1 MKIIETDGF
10 EPEKD
15 AKNGNTENFE
25 TDARKY
31 SSPEEAEREIM
42 QSDEENGFFKN
53 FGEKSGESGKVK
65 NAESTVNFEN
75 IENAEINSDSHLYR
89 QESETSAD
97 EKVSANSIDAEE
109 KAETDAQIDG
119 DGNTSSVQK
128 NSESTPIT
136 EFEDIG
142 SNSQPAEDG
151 RAKGLGD
158 EEEQK
163 MNFFVS
169 LWKNKRRRAKIAYG
183 FVCFVM
189 IIIGVGYGFVN
200 AMLDKIEDEAPTEPP
215 VVEENKDVIYE
226 EEDQD
231 LYAAVSS
238 AGSLNDYVKQ
248 WYYAG
253 EPMQSKNVINV
264 LLLGLDS
271 KHGLTEGGRSDTMML
286 VSLNTKTKKIHMV
299 SFFRDSWVYFKTPS
313 GGEYYN
319 KMNAAYFYGKTAKC
333 TVETIENVF
342 KVKIDHYVVT
352 DFKSFQN
359 LVDAVGGIRVD
370 VQEYESKNMM
380 REWQLECPVG
390 ENVLLNGKQ
399 AFYFARQRHSDA
411 DADVSRTRRQRQV
424 IMAFIESCKGAS
436 MTQLT
441 DMLNKVFKYFQTDMT
456 KTEILGYATRAL
468 ANGWLNYDIEQITIT
483 DPEIFK
489 TPTIG
494 GMSVVVQDYPKVAQ
508 IVQNEIYGQSNVV
521 LEDNRVSIFSLYR

>member
-1 MKIIETDGF
+1 MKIIDNGSF
-10 EPEKD
+10 EPE
-15 AKNGNTENFE
+15 EE
-25 TDARKY
+25 TRKFA
-31 SSPEEAEREIM
+31 SPEDAEREIM
-42 QSDEENGFFKN
+42 KSEEENGFFKD
-53 FGEKSGESGKVK
+53 FGERKTK
-65 NAESTVNFEN
+65 NDTDTDAESKIEIEIDFE
-75 IENAEINSDSHLYR
+75 SDSDAKA
-89 QESETSAD
+89 EDETKQA
-97 EKVSANSIDAEE
+97 AEE
-109 KAETDAQIDG
+109 ADNSNEDV
-119 DGNTSSVQK
+119 SVSVEK
-128 NSESTPIT
+128 KEIT
-136 EFEDIG
+136 EFEDI
-142 SNSQPAEDG
+142 SSSYEDSDENAE
-151 RAKGLGD
+151 KGESD
-158 EEEQK
+158 EEEEKK
-163 MNFFVS
+163 MNFIVS
-169 LWKNKRRRAKIAYG
+169 LWKNKRRRAKLAYG
-183 FVCFVM
+183 FVCFVL
-189 IIIGVGYGFVN
+189 IIVGVGYGFVN
-200 AMLDKIEDEAPTEPP
+200 AMLDKIEDETPDDSI
-215 VVEENKDVIYE
+215 VDIDENKDIVYE

-271 KHGLTEGGRSDTMML
+271 KNGLTEGGRSDTMML

-424 IMAFIESCKGAS
+424 IMAFMESCKGAS
-436 MTQLT
+436 MSQLT

-468 ANGWLNYDIEQITIT
+468 ANGWLNYDIEQISIT
-483 DPEIFK
+483 DPTIFK
-489 TPTIG
+489 TPTIN
-494 GMSVVVQDYPKVAQ
+494 GMSIVVQDYPKVAQ

>member
-1 MKIIETDGF
+1 MKIIDNSDF
-10 EPEKD
+10 ES
-15 AKNGNTENFE
+15 ENFE
-25 TDARKY
+25 KKY
-31 SSPEEAEREIM
+31 TSPEEAEREIM

-53 FGEKSGESGKVK
+53 FGANKDDENSYGASISDDVSADYGMSANDGASINDGMSTADGASTENEKEKDDEYAENSNLDTDSDAKSTDLESGE
-65 NAESTVNFEN
+65 
-75 IENAEINSDSHLYR
+75 
-89 QESETSAD
+89 
-97 EKVSANSIDAEE
+97 
-109 KAETDAQIDG
+109 ETDSEQK
-119 DGNTSSVQK
+119 SEPVQPEE
-128 NSESTPIT
+128 NFAAM
-136 EFEDIG
+136 EFEDI
-142 SNSQPAEDG
+142 SSSAPEDE
-151 RAKGLGD
+151 K
-158 EEEQK
+158 K

-169 LWKNKRRRAKIAYG
+169 LWKNKRRRAKIGYA

-200 AMLDKIEDEAPTEPP
+200 AMLDKIEDETPGDTEI
-215 VVEENKDVIYE
+215 VTDENKDIVYE

-271 KHGLTEGGRSDTMML
+271 KNGLKEGGRSDTMML

-299 SFFRDSWVYFKTPS
+299 SFFRDSWVYFKTPA

-436 MTQLT
+436 MSQLT

-468 ANGWLNYDIEQITIT
+468 ANGWLNYDIEQISIT
-483 DPEIFK
+483 DPSIFK
-489 TPTIG
+489 TPTIN
-494 GMSVVVQDYPKVAQ
+494 GMSIVVQDYPKVAQ